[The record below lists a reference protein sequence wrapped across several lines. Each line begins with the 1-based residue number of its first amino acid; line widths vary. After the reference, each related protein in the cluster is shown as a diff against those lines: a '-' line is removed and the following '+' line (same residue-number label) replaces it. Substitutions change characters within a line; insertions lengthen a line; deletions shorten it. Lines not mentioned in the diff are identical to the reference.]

1 MGQVTKPMNTYNP
14 RGDAAKLL
22 SYRPNG
28 AIVTDEDGAFLAV
41 RPIILNPNSFDKTG
55 KFVADDHTLA
65 YLRRIGQEMVAIRT
79 AADGF
84 SAMQEKI
91 DFVNDAIALSVVPLV
106 DRIRLGYMMGDR
118 WVYRT
123 ATVVY
128 VTTTSGVHPILT
140 DIEETNGVGIDL
152 VTMARPIE
160 ASNN

>member
-1 MGQVTKPMNTYNP
+1 MADITKPMNTYNP

-22 SYRPNG
+22 SYHPNG

-65 YLRRIGQEMVAIRT
+65 YLRRIGQEMAAIRT

-84 SAMQEKI
+84 SAMQERI
-91 DFVNDAIALSVVPLV
+91 DFMNDAIALSVMPIV
-106 DRIRLGYMMGDR
+106 DRIRLGSMNGDA
-118 WVYRT
+118 WGYT
-123 ATVVY
+123 LATVLY
-128 VTTTSGVHPILT
+128 ATTAGGVHPILVDINKT
-140 DIEETNGVGIDL
+140 DGVGIDL

>member
-1 MGQVTKPMNTYNP
+1 MASQTKPMNTYNP

-65 YLRRIGQEMVAIRT
+65 YLRRIGQEMAAIRT

-84 SAMQEKI
+84 SAMQERI
-91 DFVNDAIALSVVPLV
+91 DFMNDAIALSVMPLV
-106 DRIRLGYMMGDR
+106 DRIRLGCMEGDR
-118 WVYRT
+118 WVYGT
-123 ATVVY
+123 ATVLY
-128 VTTTSGVHPILT
+128 ATTSGGVHPILT
-140 DIEETNGVGIDL
+140 DIDKTDGVGIDL